1 MKLNPECIRDII
13 FYLEENL
20 TMNSDL
26 EINEISIF
34 DLPEKLNYSIEE
46 IANTLL
52 VLDDANFIVCYR
64 NNGDDAIVALDI
76 YRITYTGYQFLESI
90 RPDSVWKKVQTIS
103 GNIGSFSLNVIS
115 QIATSVLTQMI
126 NGQLN
131 L

>member
-1 MKLNPECIRDII
+1 MKLNPECIRDIM

-20 TMNSDL
+20 IMNSDL
-26 EINEISIF
+26 EINEISVF

>member
-1 MKLNPECIRDII
+1 MKLNPECIRDIM

-26 EINEISIF
+26 EINEISVF

-46 IANTLL
+46 ITNTLL

>member
-1 MKLNPECIRDII
+1 MKLNPECIRDIM

-26 EINEISIF
+26 EINEISVF

-64 NNGDDAIVALDI
+64 NNGEDAIVALDI

>member
-1 MKLNPECIRDII
+1 MKLNPECIRDIM

-26 EINEISIF
+26 EINEISVF

-64 NNGDDAIVALDI
+64 NNGNDAIVALDI
-76 YRITYTGYQFLESI
+76 YRITYTGYQFLENI

>member
-1 MKLNPECIRDII
+1 MKLNPECIRDIM

-26 EINEISIF
+26 EINEISVF

-126 NGQLN
+126 NVQLN

>member
-1 MKLNPECIRDII
+1 MKLNPECIRDIM

-26 EINEISIF
+26 EINEISVF
-34 DLPEKLNYSIEE
+34 YLPEKLNYSIEE

>member
-1 MKLNPECIRDII
+1 MKLNPECIRDIM

-26 EINEISIF
+26 EINEISVL

>member
-1 MKLNPECIRDII
+1 MKLNPECIRDIM

-26 EINEISIF
+26 EINEISVF

-64 NNGDDAIVALDI
+64 NNGDDAIAALDI

-90 RPDSVWKKVQTIS
+90 RPDSVWKKVQTVS

>member
-1 MKLNPECIRDII
+1 MKLNPECIRDIM

-126 NGQLN
+126 NGQVKL
-131 L
+131 

>member
-1 MKLNPECIRDII
+1 MKLNPECIRDIM

-26 EINEISIF
+26 EINEISVF

-76 YRITYTGYQFLESI
+76 YRITYTGYNFLKAYVLIQFG
-90 RPDSVWKKVQTIS
+90 KKVQTIS

>member
-1 MKLNPECIRDII
+1 MKLNPECIRDIM

-26 EINEISIF
+26 EINEISVF
-34 DLPEKLNYSIEE
+34 DLPEKFNYSIEE

>member
-1 MKLNPECIRDII
+1 MKLNPECIRDIM

-26 EINEISIF
+26 EINEISVF

-46 IANTLL
+46 IADTLL

-64 NNGDDAIVALDI
+64 NNGDDSIVALDI

>member
-1 MKLNPECIRDII
+1 MKLNPECIRDIM

-64 NNGDDAIVALDI
+64 NNGEDAIVALDI

>member
-1 MKLNPECIRDII
+1 MKLNPECIRDIM
-13 FYLEENL
+13 FYLKENL

-26 EINEISIF
+26 EINEISVF

-64 NNGDDAIVALDI
+64 NNGEDAIVALDI

>member
-1 MKLNPECIRDII
+1 MKLNPECIRDIM

-20 TMNSDL
+20 TMNSNL
-26 EINEISIF
+26 EINEISVF

>member
-1 MKLNPECIRDII
+1 MKLNPECIRDIM

-26 EINEISIF
+26 ETNEISVF

>member
-1 MKLNPECIRDII
+1 MKLNPECIRDIM

-26 EINEISIF
+26 EINEISVF

-46 IANTLL
+46 ITNTLL

-115 QIATSVLTQMI
+115 QIATSVL
-126 NGQLN
+126 LR
-131 L
+131 

>member
-1 MKLNPECIRDII
+1 MKLNPECIRAIM

-26 EINEISIF
+26 EINEISVF
-34 DLPEKLNYSIEE
+34 DLPRKINFSIEE

-52 VLDDANFIVCYR
+52 VLDDAGFIVCYR
-64 NNGDDAIVALDI
+64 NDGDDAIVALDV
-76 YRITYTGYQFLESI
+76 YRITYTGYQFLESV
-90 RPDSVWKKVQTIS
+90 RSDTVWKKVQKIS
-103 GNIGSFSLNVIS
+103 GNVGSFSLNVIS
-115 QIATSVLTQMI
+115 QIATSVLAQMV

>member
-1 MKLNPECIRDII
+1 MKLNPECIRDIM

-26 EINEISIF
+26 EINEISVF

-52 VLDDANFIVCYR
+52 ILDDANFIVCYR

>member
-1 MKLNPECIRDII
+1 MKLNPECIRDIM

-26 EINEISIF
+26 EINEISVF

-46 IANTLL
+46 IADTLL

>member
-1 MKLNPECIRDII
+1 MKLNPECIRDIM

-26 EINEISIF
+26 EINEISVF

>member
-1 MKLNPECIRDII
+1 MKLNPECIRDIM

>member
-1 MKLNPECIRDII
+1 MKLNPECIRDIM

-26 EINEISIF
+26 EINEISVF

-126 NGQLN
+126 NY
-131 L
+131 

>member
-1 MKLNPECIRDII
+1 MKLNPECIRDIM

-26 EINEISIF
+26 EINEISVF

-52 VLDDANFIVCYR
+52 VLDDANFIVCYQ
-64 NNGDDAIVALDI
+64 NNGEDAIVALDI

>member
-1 MKLNPECIRDII
+1 MKLNPECIRDIM

-26 EINEISIF
+26 EINEISVF

-52 VLDDANFIVCYR
+52 ILDDANFIVCYR

-90 RPDSVWKKVQTIS
+90 RSDSVWKKVQTIS